1 MNHLTVAVFRSI
13 CGVQDNPYDEIRLMN
28 KYELKSFIRDN
39 RSIQKTIMSGKY
51 NEEQRILSS
60 KVIYAKNRLRLM

>member
-1 MNHLTVAVFRSI
+1 MNHLTVAMFRTI
-13 CGVQDNPYDEIRLMN
+13 LDVDNPYDEIRIMN

-39 RSIQKTIMSGKY
+39 RSIKKTIMSGKY
-51 NEEQRILSS
+51 TEEDRILSS

>member
-1 MNHLTVAVFRSI
+1 MNHLTVAMFRTI
-13 CGVQDNPYDEIRLMN
+13 LDVDNPYDEVRIMN

-39 RSIQKTIMSGKY
+39 RSIQKTIMSGRY
-51 NEEQRILSS
+51 TEEDRILSS